1 MKNKTLMVFWVL
13 CIGANLLAND
23 YSTVKG
29 SLVQKNTAI
38 KFLQNFRSA
47 IEKKSC
53 EDIKKVLT
61 IEGKFTPVANATI
74 LLYDN
79 DHNFET
85 KTDKNG
91 GFVFHHIPYGCYEL
105 LGIANDN
112 GKELITHKNR
122 LPHDTF
128 VRLRINSA
136 KSVTVVGKVVNEDG
150 KPQANIN
157 VKAQLEDKHN
167 QYSDSLVETWT
178 TKTDSQGEFTLRGI
192 PSPNLRIMT
201 GALIRGNLSSVN
213 SLIISVESADRIIKI
228 VNIKPISQEI
238 LNDAREFLIL
248 WEQAALIWNK
258 EHKDTKEQMVSIR
271 EKGGLSFPVSEGN
284 RIFLNVV
291 VNGKEKSHGKAI
303 NH

>member
-85 KTDKNG
+85 KSDKNG
-91 GFVFHHIPYGCYEL
+91 GFVFPHIPYGSYEL

-112 GKELITHKNR
+112 GKELITHKKR

-136 KSVTVVGKVVNEDG
+136 KSVTVIGKVVNEAG
-150 KPQANIN
+150 KPQASIN
-157 VKAQLEDKHN
+157 VKAQLENKHN
-167 QYSDSLVETWT
+167 Q
-178 TKTDSQGEFTLRGI
+178 
-192 PSPNLRIMT
+192 
-201 GALIRGNLSSVN
+201 
-213 SLIISVESADRIIKI
+213 
-228 VNIKPISQEI
+228 
-238 LNDAREFLIL
+238 
-248 WEQAALIWNK
+248 
-258 EHKDTKEQMVSIR
+258 
-271 EKGGLSFPVSEGN
+271 
-284 RIFLNVV
+284 
-291 VNGKEKSHGKAI
+291 
-303 NH
+303 

>member
-1 MKNKTLMVFWVL
+1 MVFWVL

-91 GFVFHHIPYGCYEL
+91 GFVFPHIPYGSYEL

-112 GKELITHKNR
+112 GKELITHKKR

-136 KSVTVVGKVVNEDG
+136 KSVTVIGKVVNEAG
-150 KPQANIN
+150 KPQASIN
-157 VKAQLEDKHN
+157 VKAQLENKHN
-167 QYSDSLVETWT
+167 QYGDSLADTWVA
-178 TKTDSQGEFTLRGI
+178 KTDSQGEFTLRGI
-192 PSPNLRIMT
+192 PSPDLRTMT
-201 GALIRGNLSSVN
+201 GALISGKLSSLN
-213 SLIISVESADRIIKI
+213 SLTISVESKDRMIKT
-228 VNIKPISQEI
+228 VNIKPITQEI